1 MVPEARGRPPAPAA
15 WLAGR
20 LDRTRPTGFALTL
33 TAVAGAV
40 CAWIFAVLA
49 QDVHTGTGSV
59 RFDPVVERFVVAHR
73 TPWLTPLMHG
83 ATLLGSAWVLVPLL
97 SLAAFVMFRRT
108 RSWWPG
114 GQLATASLGVLVLV
128 HVVKDLVNRP
138 RPPVSLIGEPFG
150 SSFPSG
156 HSAQGVA
163 AWGMLAV
170 VLTTGCRSRTRIL
183 AGAGAGVIALAI
195 GASRI
200 YLGAHWLT
208 DVLGGYTLAGTWLA
222 AVIALRLSVSAFAA
236 RAPALAPSPPEE

>member
-1 MVPEARGRPPAPAA
+1 VVPEARGRFPAPAA

-33 TAVAGAV
+33 TAVAGAF

-49 QDVHTGTGSV
+49 QDVHTATGSV
-59 RFDPVVERFVVAHR
+59 RLDPVVERFVVAHR
-73 TPWLTPLMHG
+73 TPWLTPPMHG

-138 RPPVSLIGEPFG
+138 RPAVSLVGQPFG

-170 VLTTGCRSRTRIL
+170 VLTTGCRLRTRIL

-222 AVIALRLSVSAFAA
+222 AVIALRLSVSALAA
-236 RAPALAPSPPEE
+236 RAPALTPSPPEE